1 MVPESHSLRHLFHQL
16 VEDCYAE
23 HVGIRDA
30 EVSSYVADLL
40 TDFTETD
47 RLYQLR
53 DSAGRPIEEVGA
65 MMTASDP
72 IHGTAASFDEERHIR
87 KHIGDYTL
95 FLTGMYPESLHLW
108 RQRVK
113 FLQMVRAGKES
124 YWIVSQFNVFEYAQE
139 APLFEKLAE
148 SFEGC
153 VYGLTK
159 VRGEMEKR
167 KVVQPATRPER
178 IM

>member
-1 MVPESHSLRHLFHQL
+1 
-16 VEDCYAE
+16 
-23 HVGIRDA
+23 VGIRDA

-40 TDFTETD
+40 TDFCETD
-47 RLYQLR
+47 RLYSLR
-53 DSAGRPIEEVGA
+53 DSTGRPMEEVGE

-72 IHGTAASFDEERHIR
+72 IHGTAASFDQERHIR

-108 RQRVK
+108 RQRVR

-124 YWIVSQFNVFEYAQE
+124 YWIVSQFNVFEYAVE

-167 KVVQPATRPER
+167 MALPPATMPER

>member
-1 MVPESHSLRHLFHQL
+1 MVPEAQSLRRIFHEI
-16 VEDCYAE
+16 VEDCYEE
-23 HVGIRDA
+23 HVGIRDP

-40 TDFTETD
+40 TDFCETD
-47 RLYQLR
+47 RLYSIR
-53 DSAGRPIEEVGA
+53 DCAGRPLEEVA
-65 MMTASDP
+65 DMLKASDP
-72 IHGTAASFDEERHIR
+72 VHGTADSFDEERRLR

-108 RQRVK
+108 KQRIR

-124 YWIVSQFNVFEYAQE
+124 YWIVSQFNVFEYADE

-148 SFEGC
+148 GFEGC

-167 KVVQPATRPER
+167 MALPPATKAR

>member
-16 VEDCYAE
+16 VEECYSE

-30 EVSSYVADLL
+30 EISSYVADLL
-40 TDFTETD
+40 TEFTETD

-53 DSAGRPIEEVGA
+53 DADGKPMEEVSAMMAAADPITGTASSFIEERT
-65 MMTASDP
+65 M
-72 IHGTAASFDEERHIR
+72 R

-108 RQRVK
+108 RQRIR

-139 APLFEKLAE
+139 APLFHKLAE

-159 VRGEMEKR
+159 VRGEMERRMALPPSTQKR
-167 KVVQPATRPER
+167 V
-178 IM
+178 M

>member
-16 VEDCYAE
+16 VEECYAE

-40 TDFTETD
+40 TDFCETD
-47 RLYQLR
+47 RLYRLR
-53 DSAGRPIEEVGA
+53 DSTGRPIEELSE
-65 MMTASDP
+65 MMAASDP
-72 IHGTAASFDEERHIR
+72 VHGTAASFDEERDIR

-95 FLTGMYPESLHLW
+95 FLTGMYPESLYLW

-139 APLFEKLAE
+139 APLFEKLADA
-148 SFEGC
+148 FEGC

-167 KVVQPATRPER
+167 MALPPATHVRV
-178 IM
+178 M

>member
-1 MVPESHSLRHLFHQL
+1 MVPESHSLRSLFHQL
-16 VEDCYAE
+16 VEQCYSE

-30 EVSSYVADLL
+30 EVSTYVADLL
-40 TDFTETD
+40 TDFCESD
-47 RLYQLR
+47 RLYSLR
-53 DSAGRPIEEVGA
+53 NAEGQPIEEIGE
-65 MMTASDP
+65 MMAASDP
-72 IHGTAASFDEERHIR
+72 VHGTAASFDQERHIR

-95 FLTGMYPESLHLW
+95 FLTGMYPESLHLL
-108 RQRVK
+108 RQRAR

-124 YWIVSQFNVFEYAQE
+124 YWIVSQFNVFEYALE
-139 APLFEKLAE
+139 APLFMRLAE

-167 KVVQPATRPER
+167 MALPPATNTQR

>member
-16 VEDCYAE
+16 VEECYAE

-40 TDFTETD
+40 TDFCETD
-47 RLYQLR
+47 RLYRLR
-53 DSAGRPIEEVGA
+53 DSAGRPIEELSE
-65 MMTASDP
+65 MMAASDP

-108 RQRVK
+108 RQRLK
-113 FLQMVRAGKES
+113 FLQLVRAGKES
-124 YWIVSQFNVFEYAQE
+124 YWIVSQFNVFEYAVE
-139 APLFEKLAE
+139 APLFEKQAY
-148 SFEGC
+148 SFERC
-153 VYGLTK
+153 DYGQTNISSDMK
-159 VRGEMEKR
+159 KR
-167 KVVQPATRPER
+167 KTLPPA
-178 IM
+178 

>member
-16 VEDCYAE
+16 VEECYAE
-23 HVGIRDA
+23 HVGIHDT

-40 TDFTETD
+40 TDFCETD
-47 RLYQLR
+47 RLYSLR
-53 DSAGRPIEEVGA
+53 DSAGKPLEEIA
-65 MMTASDP
+65 EMMTASDP
-72 IHGTAASFDEERHIR
+72 IHGTAASFDQERHIR

-108 RQRVK
+108 RQRIR

-124 YWIVSQFNVFEYAQE
+124 YWIVSQFNVFEYAPE
-139 APLFEKLAE
+139 APLFERLAE

-167 KVVQPATRPER
+167 MALPPSTQMRL
-178 IM
+178 M

>member
-1 MVPESHSLRHLFHQL
+1 MVPESNSLRHLFHQI

-23 HVGIRDA
+23 HVGITDS

-40 TDFTETD
+40 TDFCETD
-47 RLYQLR
+47 RLYRLK
-53 DSAGRPIEEVGA
+53 AGDGRA
-65 MMTASDP
+65 MAEIGEMLVASDP
-72 IHGTAASFDEERHIR
+72 VHGTAASFDEERQVR

-95 FLTGMYPESLHLW
+95 FLTGMYPESLHFW
-108 RQRVK
+108 QQRIR

-124 YWIVSQFNVFEYAQE
+124 YWIVSQFNVFEYARE

-148 SFEGC
+148 SFESC

-167 KVVQPATRPER
+167 MALPPSTQARV
-178 IM
+178 M

>member
-1 MVPESHSLRHLFHQL
+1 
-16 VEDCYAE
+16 
-23 HVGIRDA
+23 
-30 EVSSYVADLL
+30 
-40 TDFTETD
+40 
-47 RLYQLR
+47 
-53 DSAGRPIEEVGA
+53 
-65 MMTASDP
+65 MMAASDP
-72 IHGTAASFDEERHIR
+72 VHGTAASFDQERYIR

-108 RQRVK
+108 RQRTR

-139 APLFEKLAE
+139 APLFEKLSE

-167 KVVQPATRPER
+167 MALPPATQGRV
-178 IM
+178 M